1 MGVDSFQPL
10 CYKGGIMQE
19 KKYKLTKKGK
29 KMLENLNKDQ
39 ETDINMQD
47 FAADLLGFKKD
58 GK

>member
-1 MGVDSFQPL
+1 
-10 CYKGGIMQE
+10 MQE

-39 ETDINMQD
+39 ETNINMQD